1 MREARR
7 AGRMHRE
14 EEGKSRPGVRAVRAQ
29 SSRASRPY
37 RGDRPTE
44 NSEALNPR
52 RGRSSNRAPCPLR
65 FPAEL
70 ARERTAEP
78 SSRWDRSSKTT
89 RDISNRTCSDEN
101 VPQDQSRRCAIPMRR
116 IQSHREAKR
125 RGTPPRARAPVD
137 IQDGSFSVSPVSR
150 REAFVAAG
158 RKSQDTIFENDT
170 AGVKTEGVISRATL
184 LCFPGFFAQRPGNSF
199 RVKIG

>member
-1 MREARR
+1 MAMAWNQATTRPSGGSSMREARR

-14 EEGKSRPGVRAVRAQ
+14 KEGKSRPGVPGRTRQ

-37 RGDRPTE
+37 RGGRPTG

-78 SSRWDRSSKTT
+78 SSRWDRSSRRT
-89 RDISNRTCSDEN
+89 RDISDRTCSNEN
-101 VPQDQSRRCAIPMRR
+101 VPQNQSRGCATPMRR
-116 IQSHREAKR
+116 IQSHPEARR
-125 RGTPPRARAPVD
+125 RGARLRARTPVD
-137 IQDGSFSVSPVSR
+137 IPHRSFSGNPVSH
-150 REAFVAAG
+150 G
-158 RKSQDTIFENDT
+158 SLSLQK
-170 AGVKTEGVISRATL
+170 
-184 LCFPGFFAQRPGNSF
+184 
-199 RVKIG
+199 